1 MRLSRSLEASLGSAI
16 RDAHARRHEYIGIE
30 HVLVA
35 LLDDDTVADVIRACD
50 GDVEALRRE
59 LRAWL
64 DEHPERLPEGVD
76 APPQQTLG
84 FQRILQRAAAHVQS
98 AGREEIDGGDV
109 LVAIFREPDSQAAY
123 LLAQQGITRLDVIS
137 YISHGISKAPTPDA
151 GDGGDDAD
159 GDDDDAEDDER
170 PRAARDPLGA
180 FTVNLVE
187 RAAAG

>member
-35 LLDDDTVADVIRACD
+35 LLDDDTVADVIRACG

-64 DEHPERLPEGVD
+64 DEHPERLPDGVD

-98 AGREEIDGGDV
+98 AGREEIDGRDV
-109 LVAIFREPDSQAAY
+109 LAAIFREPDSQAAY
-123 LLAQQGITRLDVIS
+123 LLAQQGITRLDVVS
-137 YISHGISKAPTPDA
+137 YISHGIAKVP
-151 GDGGDDAD
+151 
-159 GDDDDAEDDER
+159 DAEDAMPDENDEDDDEER
-170 PRAARDPLGA
+170 PRALRDPLAA
-180 FTVNLVE
+180 FT
-187 RAAAG
+187 A

>member
-16 RDAHARRHEYIGIE
+16 RDAHARRHEFIGIE

-35 LLDDDTVADVIRACD
+35 LLDDESVADVIRGCG
-50 GDVEALRRE
+50 GDVETLRRA
-59 LRAWL
+59 LLAGL
-64 DEHPERLPEGVD
+64 DEHPGRLPDGVD

-98 AGREEIDGGDV
+98 AGREEIDGRDV

-123 LLAQQGITRLDVIS
+123 VLAQQGITRLDVIS
-137 YISHGISKAPTPDA
+137 YISHGISKVPEAPEPGGEEEDA
-151 GDGGDDAD
+151 DDAD
-159 GDDDDAEDDER
+159 EDER
-170 PRAARDPLGA
+170 PRALRDPLGA

-187 RAAAG
+187 RAAAGKID